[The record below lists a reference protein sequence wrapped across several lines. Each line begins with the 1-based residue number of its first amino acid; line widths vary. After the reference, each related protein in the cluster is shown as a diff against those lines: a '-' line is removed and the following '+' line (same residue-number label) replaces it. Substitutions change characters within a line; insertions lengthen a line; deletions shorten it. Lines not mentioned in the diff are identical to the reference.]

1 MALRPVPAIAV
12 ILLASLVAS
21 TLAVNC
27 EPSTGGSYRNGEEW
41 EDQGSFIMRCT
52 TYMLGDLEQ
61 WKTEAVACIVPG
73 TGRRVPI
80 NTSLVLGRDEWKCDK
95 TPDGAIS
102 LLQVCCIYQSRSV
115 LNHPRLKGPNPNANC
130 EGGHR
135 VGSKWRENS
144 FELECRVGGWRK
156 LLACVADS
164 GERIPVNGT
173 LIVGERKME
182 CQQFPDGTVI
192 FRKGMTNQ

>member
-1 MALRPVPAIAV
+1 
-12 ILLASLVAS
+12 
-21 TLAVNC
+21 
-27 EPSTGGSYRNGEEW
+27 
-41 EDQGSFIMRCT
+41 MRCT

-61 WKTEAVACIVPG
+61 WKTEVVACIVPG
-73 TGRRVPI
+73 TSRRVPI
-80 NTSLVLGRDEWKCDK
+80 NKTLAIGRDEWKCEM

-102 LLQVCCIYQSRSV
+102 LLQ
-115 LNHPRLKGPNPNANC
+115 GPNPTADC

-135 VGSKWRENS
+135 VGSQWRENS
-144 FELECRVGGWRK
+144 FELECRPGGYRR

-192 FRKGMTNQ
+192 FRKGGTNQ